1 MRKVPGSEAD
11 SSAGLIPRVPWHVV
25 DVRPVGGYRLIVTFA
40 DGTSGEVDL
49 SRLVASDDA
58 GVFEQLRDPVAF
70 SRVSL
75 DQGAVT
81 WPNGVDLAP
90 DAMYDEIRAK
100 NRGYHEP
107 IRDSHRADRLRL
119 FGLPT
124 G

>member
-1 MRKVPGSEAD
+1 MRKEPGSDAD

-25 DVRPVGGYRLIVTFA
+25 DVRPVGGYRLIVRFA

-58 GVFEQLRDPVAF
+58 GVFEQLRDPAAF
-70 SRVSL
+70 SRVSV

-100 NRGYHEP
+100 NSWVP
-107 IRDSHRADRLRL
+107 
-119 FGLPT
+119 
-124 G
+124 